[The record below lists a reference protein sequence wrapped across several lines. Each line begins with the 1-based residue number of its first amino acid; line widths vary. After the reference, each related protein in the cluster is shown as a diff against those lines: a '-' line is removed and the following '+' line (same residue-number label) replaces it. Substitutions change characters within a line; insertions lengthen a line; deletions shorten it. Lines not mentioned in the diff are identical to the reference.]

1 MDIFEQLDVLQER
14 IQDEIMLN
22 QNLLKLIYYP
32 VDNPLS
38 QPDIEDVQSLIDK
51 YIYFKPIAYEDV
63 VQEGKTILLLSFSI
77 SNTAHR
83 TDFIDINFII
93 RVISHNALFNIEI
106 DNKTRRRVHA
116 ICSELNKSFL
126 NAKGEWLG
134 KCEFKHWG
142 GMTTAQDYYG
152 VGLTYE
158 VTNSKTKV

>member
-32 VDNPLS
+32 VDIPLN
-38 QPDIEDVQSLIDK
+38 QPDIEIVQSLIDDF
-51 YIYFKPIAYEDV
+51 IYFKPIAYENV
-63 VQEGKTILLLSFSI
+63 IQVGKTILLLSFSI
-77 SNTAHR
+77 KNTTHR
-83 TDFIDINFII
+83 TDYIDINFVN
-93 RVISHNALFNIEI
+93 RVISHNTLYDIEN
-106 DNKTRRRVHA
+106 DNKIRRRVHC

-126 NAKGEWLG
+126 NARGSWLG

-142 GMTTAQDYYG
+142 GFTTSQDYYG

-158 VTNSKTKV
+158 VTDFKA